1 MFTLNEKEACLK
13 TLHSINTFLVSGTM
27 TDFRIS
33 LGFIVVV
40 LYPVKKSLSILIA
53 HSPSTNIRN
62 NNNNI
67 ITVIMTGI
75 LPIDAKFSVAPL
87 ANSTGFKS
95 DIGLAVMMFPAKDYD
110 AYNHS
115 L

>member
-1 MFTLNEKEACLK
+1 
-13 TLHSINTFLVSGTM
+13 M

-53 HSPSTNIRN
+53 RSPSTNIKK
-62 NNNNI
+62 I
-67 ITVIMTGI
+67 ITVIMMGI
-75 LPIDAKFSVAPL
+75 LPTDAKFSVAPL

-110 AYNHS
+110 AHIIIHYNYLGH
-115 L
+115 LQKHFVFEVQQTT